1 MQLTIETFPKYRP
14 NITLDR
20 VLPLETCFVPGNK
33 EIRLAV
39 DLAKQ
44 AWPMDLDR
52 CDAVRSILRCNIS
65 DERIYLVKPFKK
77 IIYKKII
84 VCENG
89 KHKTKKVLRKR
100 NVSK

>member
-1 MQLTIETFPKYRP
+1 MQLTIQTFPKYRP

-20 VLPLETCFVPGNK
+20 VLFLERCFEPSNK

-44 AWPMDLDR
+44 AWPMELDLY
-52 CDAVRSILRCNIS
+52 DAVRSILQCNIS
-65 DERIYLVKPFKK
+65 DEKIKAVKSFKQ
-77 IIYKKII
+77 ILYKEVI

-89 KHKTKKVLRKR
+89 KHKIVKILRKR
-100 NVSK
+100 SK

>member
-1 MQLTIETFPKYRP
+1 MQLTIQNFPKYKP

-20 VLPLETCFVPGNK
+20 VLLLETCFVPGNK

-52 CDAVRSILRCNIS
+52 CDAVRSILQCDIS
-65 DERIYLVKPFKK
+65 NERINAVKPFRK
-77 IIYKKII
+77 IIHKRVIEFKD
-84 VCENG
+84 G
-89 KHKTKKVLRKR
+89 KHKTVKIIRKR
-100 NVSK
+100 RK